1 VTEESVDTFRA
12 RAATWLAQNRQH
24 APRDYGAIC
33 PPDLV
38 SEAKKWQRLIFDS
51 GFAGIHWPTE
61 HGGQGLSPAHHG
73 AWVEECAKLGVPPV
87 LNMVGL
93 VLAGGAV
100 MTFGTDELKK
110 QHLRS
115 TLTMSGVSCSQ
126 NLAREVTLVHWRLAP
141 TETGTDSSS
150 MAKKCGVAGVG
161 AATGEFSWRAQILK
175 QRSTRVFRSFLF
187 LWTYQVLKFDHSSR

>member
-1 VTEESVDTFRA
+1 MTEESVDTFRA
-12 RAATWLAQNRQH
+12 RAAAWLTQNRQH

-38 SEAKKWQRLIFDS
+38 IEAKKWQRLIFDA

-61 HGGQGLSPAHHG
+61 HGGQGLSSAHHG
-73 AWVEECAKLGVPPV
+73 AWVEECAKAGVPSV

-100 MTFGTDELKK
+100 MTYGTDELKQ

-115 TLTMSGVSCSQ
+115 TL
-126 NLAREVTLVHWRLAP
+126 NADEVW
-141 TETGTDSSS
+141 
-150 MAKKCGVAGVG
+150 C
-161 AATGEFSWRAQILK
+161 
-175 QRSTRVFRSFLF
+175 
-187 LWTYQVLKFDHSSR
+187 